1 MGRRISRQKV
11 EERDGRAG
19 VRRRTVTLV
28 SHMLPDNGLAL
39 QSEQT
44 SGRA

>member
-1 MGRRISRQKV
+1 MGRRTSREKF
-11 EERDGRAG
+11 EERDRRAG

-28 SHMLPDNGLAL
+28 SHLLPDNGLAL